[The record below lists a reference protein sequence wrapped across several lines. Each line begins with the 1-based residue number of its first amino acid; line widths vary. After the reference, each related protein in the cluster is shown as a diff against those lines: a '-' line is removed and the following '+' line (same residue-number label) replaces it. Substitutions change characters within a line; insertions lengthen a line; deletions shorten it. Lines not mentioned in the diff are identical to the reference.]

1 MQSLASS
8 GTSISVRVTTG
19 GLELNS
25 VADIA
30 LEAASV
36 LGFLVAVIGQWIFVV
51 HISGGASWGL

>member
-8 GTSISVRVTTG
+8 MSAPVSTG
-19 GLELNS
+19 GFEPNT
-25 VADIA
+25 VVDKA

-36 LGFLVAVIGQWIFVV
+36 LGFLVAVIGQWVFVV

>member
-1 MQSLASS
+1 M
-8 GTSISVRVTTG
+8 SVRVSTG

-25 VADIA
+25 VADKA

-36 LGFLVAVIGQWIFVV
+36 FGFLVAVIGQWVFIV